1 MKVSYS
7 PAHNGSKEALRAGD
21 AWFRQVVRLKYA
33 SRALIV
39 ARKTTVKVI
48 SANLLTKAK
57 TAIAQAFT
65 VNFATALA

>member
-1 MKVSYS
+1 MPAFATKVFSV
-7 PAHNGSKEALRAGD
+7 RIGD

-33 SRALIV
+33 SRALMA
-39 ARKTTVKVI
+39 ARKTAIKVI

-57 TAIAQAFT
+57 TAIANAFT

>member
-1 MKVSYS
+1 MYHSS
-7 PAHNGSKEALRAGD
+7 PLTTVLKALQAGD

-33 SRALIV
+33 SRALIA
-39 ARKTTVKVI
+39 ARKTAIKVI
-48 SANLLTKAK
+48 SVNLLTKAK